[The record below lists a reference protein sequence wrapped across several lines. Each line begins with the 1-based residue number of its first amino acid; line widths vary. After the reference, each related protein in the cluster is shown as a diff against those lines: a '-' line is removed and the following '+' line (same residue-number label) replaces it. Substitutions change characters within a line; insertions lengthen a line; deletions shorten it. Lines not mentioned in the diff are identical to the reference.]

1 MVLSSRSRAAHGC
14 ALFFLVSLMG
24 AMPKACAEDAP
35 LQRQALAAALRQL
48 DALERLVEQSA
59 ASTPF
64 TAGNRYHFDYP
75 RLRADLTRV
84 RAGIRD
90 YLAPSRAQPRDP
102 TALSGQYR
110 AESYPEERP

>member
-1 MVLSSRSRAAHGC
+1 MVLSSRSRAVHGC
-14 ALFFLVSLMG
+14 ALLSLVALMG
-24 AMPKACAEDAP
+24 AMPKACAEDVP
-35 LQRQALAAALRQL
+35 LQRQALAVALRQL

-84 RAGIRD
+84 RAGIQD

-102 TALSGQYR
+102 TELSGQYR
-110 AESYPEERP
+110 AGASAEDPP